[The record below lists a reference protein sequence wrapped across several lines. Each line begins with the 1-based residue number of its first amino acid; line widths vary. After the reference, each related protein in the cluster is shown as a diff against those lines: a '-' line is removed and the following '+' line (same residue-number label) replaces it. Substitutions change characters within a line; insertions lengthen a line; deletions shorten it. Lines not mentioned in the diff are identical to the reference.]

1 MGHLKLCYLTYVQV
15 YVLFILP
22 ALVIVQ
28 QQKIVKIPTPFTFD
42 NLKVNTMFCPWQ
54 SCVIR
59 YGNVRF
65 IGFGLPAGIP
75 STKALNC
82 FFIFISGHVYSLAY
96 GLGVNLFQENQYQ
109 SSKKITKDYKIKHK
123 KNVVEVS
130 SRQT

>member
-1 MGHLKLCYLTYVQV
+1 M
-15 YVLFILP
+15 
-22 ALVIVQ
+22 
-28 QQKIVKIPTPFTFD
+28 
-42 NLKVNTMFCPWQ
+42 
-54 SCVIR
+54 
-59 YGNVRF
+59 RF
-65 IGFGLPAGIP
+65 IGLGLPAGIP
-75 STKALNC
+75 SAKVLTC